1 MAEQVLRDTG
11 DMQGHSP
18 GRPGWARTLLKGL
31 DSPYVRA
38 LLVLCGLALVYLAV
52 NLGWL
57 RPLVASA
64 ALRSY
69 VVQPVLWTA
78 LAALVLLLWRGGPT
92 RPQLRLGLVP
102 VAVLIGLFQL
112 SAYVIA
118 GLFVGFGHSPYNHRS
133 LALLA
138 NVAFFTSSI
147 VALELARA
155 YLLALWRPREPALAM
170 AVVGLLFAFLSIPLA
185 QVTSPQSG
193 EVAVRFLGLRV
204 LPAAGEHMLTTG
216 IALAGGPVAAMAY
229 RGVLHAFEW
238 LSPVLP
244 DLPWALMGA
253 LGLAVPYIG
262 YRALQGI
269 VAPAGKPATAEASA
283 QEKQSDRPLPWL
295 VLAFISVGIIWF
307 SLGLFPYHMLA
318 AAGQSMAPHIQRGDL
333 VILRNVEASEVSV
346 GDVVQYSTGE
356 VSILHRV
363 VEERQSPS
371 GGPLFITRGDANN
384 IADPQPVEPGQL
396 LGKEVFTVP
405 KIGWVGI
412 LVNRV
417 FARVARLF

>member
-1 MAEQVLRDTG
+1 MAEQVLQNTEDI
-11 DMQGHSP
+11 QGRSP
-18 GRPGWARTLLKGL
+18 GRPGWARTLLKSL
-31 DSPYVRA
+31 ESPYVRA
-38 LLVLCGLALVYLAV
+38 LLVLGGLALVYLAV

-78 LAALVLLLWRGGPT
+78 LAALVLLLWRGGPA
-92 RPQLRLGLVP
+92 RPRLRLGLVP

-204 LPAAGEHMLTTG
+204 LPAAGEHMLATG

-244 DLPWALMGA
+244 DLPWTLMGA

-269 VAPAGKPATAEASA
+269 VAPARAPAQAQASA
-283 QEKQSDRPLPWL
+283 REKKGDQPLGWL

-307 SLGLFPYHMLA
+307 SLGLFPYHALV
-318 AAGQSMAPHIQRGDL
+318 AAGQSMSPHIQRGDL

-346 GDVVQYSTGE
+346 GDVVQYRLGE
-356 VSILHRV
+356 ASVLHRV
-363 VEERQSPS
+363 VGTRQAPT
-371 GGPLFITRGDANN
+371 GAPLFITRGDAND
-384 IADPQPVEPGQL
+384 IADPQPVRPEQL
-396 LGKEVFTVP
+396 MGKEVFTVP
-405 KIGWVGI
+405 RVGWLGI

-417 FARVARLF
+417 VARVTGLF